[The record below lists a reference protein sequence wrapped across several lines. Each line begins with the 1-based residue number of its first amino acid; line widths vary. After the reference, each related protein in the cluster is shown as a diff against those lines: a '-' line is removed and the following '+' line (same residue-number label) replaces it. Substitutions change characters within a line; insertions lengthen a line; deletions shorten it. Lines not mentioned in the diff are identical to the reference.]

1 MRVLTMNIFG
11 RHRGWPDRRRVLVA
25 GLRDLS
31 PDVVAFQESIKTHSY
46 DQVVDLLGP
55 NYHVL
60 HQVGRSED
68 GVGASIASRWPFD
81 VVREVDLHVAGGGDP
96 TGWIGSL
103 VLVQIDVPEPIGPVL
118 LAHHKPTWQSNMER
132 VRELQAI
139 ASARVIDDVLN
150 GIERHVVVVGDLD
163 AAPDAASVRFWT
175 GKQSLDG
182 MSVYYQD
189 AWEALHRDD
198 PGHTFT
204 PRNELVSAVWR
215 PRPGRRIDYIFV
227 RCGTK
232 GSTLDIAA
240 CERVFAEPVGGIWA
254 SDHFGVIADL
264 ALRAPTTDP
273 P

>member
-1 MRVLTMNIFG
+1 MVGRMRVLTMNIFA
-11 RHRGWPDRRRVLVA
+11 RHRGWTDRRQVLVA

-96 TGWIGSL
+96 TDWIGSL

-132 VRELQAI
+132 VRELQTHRLHLRPLRDQGVH
-139 ASARVIDDVLN
+139 AR
-150 GIERHVVVVGDLD
+150 
-163 AAPDAASVRFWT
+163 
-175 GKQSLDG
+175 
-182 MSVYYQD
+182 
-189 AWEALHRDD
+189 HR
-198 PGHTFT
+198 
-204 PRNELVSAVWR
+204 R
-215 PRPGRRIDYIFV
+215 
-227 RCGTK
+227 
-232 GSTLDIAA
+232 
-240 CERVFAEPVGGIWA
+240 
-254 SDHFGVIADL
+254 
-264 ALRAPTTDP
+264 LRACLRRTGRWHLGE
-273 P
+273 